1 MGLVAAGEKE
11 LEKITTLWDEKEQ
24 ERGTGLSLHTRE
36 VRNLEGL
43 HL

>member
-1 MGLVAAGEKE
+1 MGPVAAGEKE
-11 LEKITTLWDEKEQ
+11 LEKITTLWEELEQ
-24 ERGTGLSLHTRE
+24 ERGTGSSLHTRE